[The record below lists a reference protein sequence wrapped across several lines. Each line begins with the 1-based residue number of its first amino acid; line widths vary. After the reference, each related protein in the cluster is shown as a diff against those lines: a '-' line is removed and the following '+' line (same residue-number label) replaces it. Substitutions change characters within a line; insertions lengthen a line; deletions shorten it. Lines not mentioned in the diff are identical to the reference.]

1 MRVLGIETSCDETG
15 IAIYDDKLG
24 LLSNQLYS
32 QVKLHADYGGV
43 VPELASRDH
52 VRKTVP
58 LIQAALK
65 EAGLRASDIDGVAY
79 TAGPGLVGA
88 LLVGAT
94 IGRSL
99 AFAWEV
105 PAVPV
110 HHMEGH
116 LLAPMLEDTP
126 PDFPFVA
133 LLVSGGHTQLISVT
147 GIGHYELLG
156 ESVDD
161 AAGEAFDKT
170 AKLLGL
176 DYPGGP
182 LLSKMA
188 AQGTAGRFTFPRPMT
203 DRPGLDFSFSGLKTF
218 AANTIR
224 GNEADSQTRADIARA
239 FEDAVVDTLAI
250 KCKRALDQTG
260 FSRLVI
266 AGGVSANRT
275 LRAKLKEMMAKRR
288 GEVFYARPEF
298 CTDNGA
304 MIAYAGM
311 IRLKAGTA
319 GELSVTVRPRWPLAE
334 LPPA

>member
-15 IAIYDDKLG
+15 IAIYDDEKG
-24 LLSNQLYS
+24 LLANQLYS

-65 EAGLRASDIDGVAY
+65 EAGLTAKEIDAVAY

-94 IGRSL
+94 VGRSL
-99 AFAWEV
+99 AFAWNV

-116 LLAPMLEDTP
+116 LLAPMLEDNP
-126 PDFPFVA
+126 PAFPFVA

-147 GIGHYELLG
+147 GIGQYELLG
-156 ESVDD
+156 ESIDD

-182 LLSKMA
+182 MLSKMA
-188 AQGTAGRFTFPRPMT
+188 AQGKEGRFVFPRPMT

-224 GNEADSQTRADIARA
+224 NNDDDEQTRADIARA
-239 FEDAVVDTLAI
+239 FEDAVVDTLMI
-250 KCKRALDQTG
+250 KCRRALEQTG
-260 FSRLVI
+260 FKRLVM
-266 AGGVSANRT
+266 AGVSANRT
-275 LRAKLKEMMAKRR
+275 LRAKLAEMMAKRG

-311 IRLKAGTA
+311 VRLRTGAKPDLG
-319 GELSVTVRPRWPLAE
+319 VTVRPRWPLAE
-334 LPPA
+334 LPAA